1 MWNRLKTQVLE
12 SEEGVGT
19 IEVILILVVLIALV
33 VIFREQLMSMI
44 NDIFANLN
52 SPVNGLY

>member
-52 SPVNGLY
+52 SSVNSLY

>member
-52 SPVNGLY
+52 SSVNGLY

>member
-52 SPVNGLY
+52 

>member
-1 MWNRLKTQVLE
+1 MWDRLKTQVLE

-52 SPVNGLY
+52 SSVNGLY

>member
-19 IEVILILVVLIALV
+19 IEVILILVVLSALV
-33 VIFREQLMSMI
+33 VICREQLMSMI

-52 SPVNGLY
+52 SSVNGLY